1 MSGLSR
7 MRYGKRIL
15 AMMLSAALVMGS
27 GDFTLFVN
35 AENAADNGSG
45 STSQTDG
52 DDVAAEASDDE
63 ETIGTN
69 DGNETEFC
77 KIEDGKLTVK
87 WDDIKA
93 AAADDKTV
101 TVDIPEKVTEIST
114 GTFNDP
120 QLTGFK
126 IDIKIP
132 KGSKLTTIGAGAFQG
147 SAIISSLTISGDVH
161 LEKIGDNAFAESS
174 ITKFAFLSDD
184 EKSEAEEDSKR
195 MMRAAGDTETSNTEA
210 SDTEA
215 SNANKP
221 LTWGE
226 YVFQDCEGLTTV
238 TLPEDMTEITA
249 GMFKGCGK
257 LKTIKI
263 PERCEKVGASAF
275 EGCKVLEEIDF
286 PQSVKEI
293 GDRALVDCKA
303 LQKVT
308 IRQRGKEADEDGN
321 PDISD
326 IKLPEDLFGWTEE
339 QTSSDENASNPDTA
353 VSDDSAD
360 GPSMGESGE
369 GGSGDS
375 SGDETEEG
383 TLQAPAPSEP
393 IELWGY
399 NGSVEAYVKAEG
411 KGREEYLEFNSLFD
425 DNTYFT
431 VDAEGYL
438 RLKTNITLSEG
449 QTKITDAEL
458 PDSAKIIPVGI
469 FDEPGES
476 QQPDES
482 KEMAE
487 SEEPSELEGPEEPEG
502 PEAPEDSK
510 QKFTF
515 TALEIGA
522 NSQLEKIEWDET
534 NKTGAF
540 ENSSITLLSLPE
552 GVKEIPSY
560 TFRGSKLTSIGAEK
574 VETIGDSAFENCTVL
589 SGKLTLPSVKTIGDS
604 AFKNCT
610 ALSENFTLP
619 NVETI
624 GGSAFENCTALNGT
638 ITLSQV
644 KTIGALA
651 FRKCATAEGA
661 ELVFAIGSSLETIE
675 QGAFQESGVVAVFG
689 LDESQLAEVPDDAF
703 SGCVNLS
710 EVTLPESCTTIGNS
724 AFAGCKNLQKI
735 NIPKKCVGIGNS
747 AFMGCENFSGTLN
760 IPESCTII
768 GSSAFQGCKGLEQV
782 NILAKDL
789 TGIGEQAFYGCIKLA
804 TVEIYQ
810 HSDPDSEDG
819 VSTIELWYRK
829 DGDILWDVFDHD
841 QGKLTLRGYDGTVEL
856 YALEKGYTFKT
867 LFEENDWFRVNAKGV
882 LVVKDPDWFYDKV
895 TGTVKLP
902 KSAKIIPQGIFDNHV
917 GITGLTVPADSQLET
932 IESNAFEGSGIT
944 TLTIPK
950 GVKEIGKRTFRYAK
964 LQTLTFAEGSLL
976 EEIGEEAFSESALK
990 ELKLPYTL
998 DKQSHNDEPGEP
1010 AGDVSEDTESGSGE
1024 EENLI
1029 TVTIGPGAFYRCS
1042 ALEKISLRNVA
1053 KIDSRAFY
1061 QCTSLSIIE
1070 WGNCLESVGDSAFAG
1085 CAVTSLDLTILDKA
1099 GAESV
1104 RWGNGVFEG
1113 CVALRTVTL
1122 PNSMKRIPG
1131 NMFRDCS
1138 ALSTLKLP
1146 DDCTDILQQAFAG
1159 CSSLATVVI
1168 PSKVNNIGTKA
1179 FADCKSLI
1187 MVTIYQQAAT
1197 GGESDIS
1204 IAEDAFPVKKLTMRG
1219 YDGTVETYA
1228 SMKGY
1233 TFRTLFT
1240 VHTVSVDVQTKGGTA
1255 VLSKET
1261 ARSGESLEVTVTANE
1276 GYRLKASTFTCNG
1289 VKITHLKSSNN
1300 RSQTFTFLMPDADAI
1315 VTVEFEQEKAYEELS
1330 VTFEQIGSMPY
1341 HWNEKEKILE
1351 LEEAG
1356 LAVRL
1361 IVQSK
1366 GADLGCWELSYSV
1379 GSNKV
1384 ARVDSDGILYAMGKG
1399 SAKVTATL
1407 KTDTSRKVEFTVL
1420 VSNDLEIGEIELD
1433 IKHKWNPEKF
1443 EGQGSGDGEDIEYP
1457 VVEYTKSTL
1466 QQAEQNF
1473 AVELKVKSLKASG
1486 QDSYFVKSE
1495 WKSSNTQMVTVDTKT
1510 CYDNKNVIRV
1520 KKGVTGEACVTV
1532 TVGQETK
1539 SIIVRVID
1547 STPRLVQNTLT
1558 LNSRSQAPKAA
1569 FELLPMYGYQVD
1581 RSSLRVVQ
1589 AVKKDGITNYEQ
1601 WEYAVVSEETQ
1612 SDNPDKYYLAL
1623 TPEGKTAVAAQSKDR
1638 TYTDIYLQGKCA
1650 KDNEEQIFYV
1660 SLKKVVL
1667 TNKALKPRVTLSGR
1681 INLFYKAQAGVD
1693 KCGSVT
1699 IKQSLKDLEV
1709 KDYRLL
1715 SAENYKAGRYKN
1727 PGDPFESG
1735 NDALANNFQVDVEKN
1750 LIKRSDNELI
1760 KVKNKAVTSGYLGIL
1775 YDGYDEFCWVKIT
1788 IPTKTT
1794 KPSYVLSKTKVT
1806 VSAGSTGYPIYLK
1819 LLDKKTKEEVILTE
1833 ADADVPAEITLN
1845 HSSSKTTPGLF
1856 YDFGDSVESGS
1867 CYIQED
1873 NIIQLK
1879 LDTVQQGKATIDVQL
1894 PDWNAPVAYTFKVN
1908 VAKGQPK
1915 VRPKSSTLTLNLLSG
1930 AETFTPLTLTPDD
1943 VTLIGVE
1950 TELLTGARN
1959 AEDAVDPGIDLGYD
1973 EETGTLNVSGG
1984 DSEAKGRYRFRVRP
1998 KVRYYNGVEGD
2009 ATPFT
2014 VTVNVVE
2021 KEMSVKLKSSTVTLN
2036 RLYAGLD
2043 KREVGYTVQN
2053 MPAGD
2058 SLGEI
2063 TMEGVNDASRAVV
2076 NDLKFQSNG
2085 NKIQVSLKSPSVS
2098 AGTYKFRA
2106 VEPQTES
2113 GASLRPF
2120 TITVKVVERVA
2131 KVNVKASGSINMLNE
2146 NSCIKYTLTASN
2158 VNVVLDD
2165 ENLIVRELDGRNQP
2179 YTDEDTGEYV
2189 LKHFDC
2195 EIIEEKGKKLVKISA
2210 KTAEEEDGEEGT
2222 AITSGTYKLQF
2233 GLIVNS
2239 ESDAEN
2245 GSASDPG
2252 TNPVIQES
2260 GQESVSAGSQV
2271 IWSKDVNVKP
2281 KQTLPKI
2288 KTDVTETTLY
2298 AGVDVTSAR
2307 RSQEITLEKTSVQ
2320 EAVISGVGLAKGNSE
2335 YVNQAF
2341 KIGEF
2346 DSDTQSVNIT
2356 LLRPDLLKPN
2366 TTYVLKLE
2374 ARMKGQISGSAGAP
2388 FTVKIRVAN

>member
-1 MSGLSR
+1 MVLSV
-7 MRYGKRIL
+7 
-15 AMMLSAALVMGS
+15 ALVMGS

-35 AENAADNGSG
+35 AENSADNGSV

-52 DDVAAEASDDE
+52 DDAAGASDDE
-63 ETIGTN
+63 EINGTN
-69 DGNETEFC
+69 DGNETKFC
-77 KIEDGKLTVK
+77 KINGDGSLIVD
-87 WDDIKA
+87 WEAIKQDA
-93 AAADDKTV
+93 GNDETV
-101 TVDIPEKVTEIST
+101 TVVIPENVTAIDNNI
-114 GTFNDP
+114 FNTSD
-120 QLTGFK
+120 LNGFK
-126 IDIKIP
+126 IDIEIP
-132 KGSKLTTIGAGAFQG
+132 KESKLTRIGEGAFQG
-147 SAIISSLTISGDVH
+147 STIISSLTISGDVS
-161 LEKIGDNAFAESS
+161 LKQIGSRAFARSS

-184 EKSEAEEDSKR
+184 EKSEAGEDSKR
-195 MMRAAGDTETSNTEA
+195 MMRAAGDTGT
-210 SDTEA
+210 SDTEQ
-215 SNANKP
+215 S
-221 LTWGE
+221 LTWGD

-238 TLPEDMTEITA
+238 TLPEDMIEITD
-249 GMFKGCGK
+249 GMFKGCCT
-257 LKTIKI
+257 LPTIKI
-263 PERCEKVGASAF
+263 PESCTEVGPSAF
-275 EGCKVLEEIDF
+275 EGCKALEEIEF
-286 PQSVKEI
+286 PQSVEKI
-293 GDRALVDCKA
+293 GARALVDCRA

-308 IRQRGKEADEDGN
+308 IRQRGNEADEEGN
-321 PDISD
+321 PDVSNIE
-326 IKLPEDLFGWTEE
+326 LPEDLFGWTEE
-339 QTSSDENASNPDTA
+339 QTSSDENAPTPDTT

-360 GPSMGESGE
+360 VPSMGDSGE
-369 GGSGDS
+369 GDSDDS
-375 SGDETEEG
+375 SGDETKEG
-383 TLQAPAPSEP
+383 TLQAPTPSKP

-399 NGSVEAYVKAEG
+399 NGSVEAYVKAEN
-411 KGREEYLEFNSLFD
+411 KDREKYLEFKSLFD
-425 DNTYFT
+425 DNQYFT
-431 VDAEGYL
+431 VDAKGCL
-438 RLKTNITLSEG
+438 HLKENITLPEG
-449 QTKITDAEL
+449 KTEITDAVL

-469 FDEPGES
+469 FNEPGES
-476 QQPDES
+476 QQLDESKGMDESEETDES
-482 KEMAE
+482 KESIE
-487 SEEPSELEGPEEPEG
+487 PEEPEG
-502 PEAPEDSK
+502 SK

-515 TALEIGA
+515 TALTIGA
-522 NSQLEKIEWDET
+522 NSQLEKIEWDEA

-540 ENSSITLLSLPE
+540 ENSSITSLSLPE

-560 TFRGSKLTSIGAEK
+560 TFKGSKLSAITTEK
-574 VETIGDSAFENCTVL
+574 VEIIGDSAFENCTAF
-589 SGKLTLPSVKTIGDS
+589 SGNL
-604 AFKNCT
+604 
-610 ALSENFTLP
+610 TLP

-624 GGSAFENCTALNGT
+624 GAF
-638 ITLSQV
+638 
-644 KTIGALA
+644 A
-651 FRKCATAEGA
+651 FKNCATAEST
-661 ELVFAIGSSLETIE
+661 ELVFVLGSSLKTIG
-675 QGAFQESGVVAVFG
+675 QGAFQESGVVDAFG
-689 LDESQLAEVPDDAF
+689 LDESSLAEVPDDAF
-703 SGCVNLS
+703 SGCVKLS

-724 AFAGCKNLQKI
+724 AFAGCRNLQI
-735 NIPKKCVGIGNS
+735 DIPKKCVEIGDS
-747 AFMGCENFSGTLN
+747 AFMGCEKLSETLN

-782 NILAKDL
+782 NILAEDL
-789 TGIGEQAFYGCIKLA
+789 TGIGKQAFYDCTKLEK
-804 TVEIYQ
+804 VEIYQ
-810 HSDPDSEDG
+810 HSDPDSDEGG
-819 VSTIELWYRK
+819 VSTINLWKRK
-829 DGDILWDVFDHD
+829 DGAILWDVFG
-841 QGKLTLRGYDGTVEL
+841 QETLTLRGYDGTVEQ

-882 LVVKDPDWFYDKV
+882 LVVKNPETFPKV
-895 TGTVKLP
+895 TGTVELP
-902 KSAKIIPQGIFDNHV
+902 ESAKIIPQGIFDNHAS
-917 GITGLTVPADSQLET
+917 ITGLSVPGNSKLET
-932 IESNAFEGSGIT
+932 IEAKAFEGSRIT
-944 TLTIPK
+944 AFTIPK
-950 GVKEIGKRTFRYAK
+950 RVKMIGKQAFRDAK
-964 LQTLTFAEGSLL
+964 LRTLTFAEGSLL

-990 ELKLPYTL
+990 ELKLPYTI
-998 DKQSHNDEPGEP
+998 DKQSHDNGADEP
-1010 AGDVSEDTESGSGE
+1010 AGDVSKDADSDSVE

-1029 TVTIGPGAFYRCS
+1029 TVTIGSRAFYRCS
-1042 ALEKISLRNVA
+1042 ALEKVSLRNVT

-1070 WGNCLESVGDSAFAG
+1070 WGNCLEFVGDSAFAG
-1085 CAVTSLDLTILDKA
+1085 CAVTSLDLTVLDKA
-1099 GAESV
+1099 GENASV
-1104 RWGNGVFEG
+1104 NWRSGVFEG
-1113 CVALRTVTL
+1113 CAALRTATL
-1122 PNSMKRIPG
+1122 PNSMERIPG
-1131 NMFRDCS
+1131 NLFKDCA
-1138 ALSTLKLP
+1138 ALNALTLP
-1146 DDCTDILQQAFAG
+1146 DNCTAISQQAFAG
-1159 CSSLATVVI
+1159 CGSLATVNI
-1168 PSKVNNIGTKA
+1168 PAKVKTIDTKA

-1187 MVTIYQQAAT
+1187 MVTIYQQAVV

-1204 IAEDAFPVKKLTMRG
+1204 IAEDAFPVMKLTMRG
-1219 YDGTVETYA
+1219 YDGTVLAYA

-1240 VHTVSVDVQTKGGTA
+1240 VHTVSVDVKNKKGGTA

-1261 ARSGESLEVTVTANE
+1261 ARSGESLEVTVTANK
-1276 GYRLKASTFTCNG
+1276 GYRLKASAFTCNG
-1289 VKITHLKSSNN
+1289 VKITNLKSSND
-1300 RSQTFTFLMPDADAI
+1300 RSLTFTFLMPDDDAV
-1315 VTVEFEQEKAYEELS
+1315 VTVEFEEEKPYEELS

-1341 HWNEKEKILE
+1341 RWDGKEKLLE

-1361 IVQSK
+1361 VVQSK
-1366 GADLGCWELSYSV
+1366 GSDLGCWELSYSTSST
-1379 GSNKV
+1379 GSSKEKV
-1384 ARVDSDGILYAMGKG
+1384 AQVGSDGILYALRQG

-1407 KTDTSRKVEFTVL
+1407 KTDPSRKVEFTVSVL
-1420 VSNDLEIGEIELD
+1420 NDLEIGEIELD
-1433 IKHKWNPEKF
+1433 IKHEWNPEKF
-1443 EGQGSGDGEDIEYP
+1443 EEWGTGDGEDIEYP
-1457 VVEYTKSTL
+1457 VIEYTKSTL

-1473 AVELKVKSLKASG
+1473 AVELKVRSRKTSG

-1495 WKSSNTQMVTVDTKT
+1495 WKSSNTQMVTVDAKT
-1510 CYDNKNVIRV
+1510 CYDNKNVIRI

-1532 TVGQETK
+1532 TVGQKTK

-1547 STPRLVQNTLT
+1547 STPRLVQNSLT
-1558 LNSRSQAPKAA
+1558 LNSRSKEPKAA

-1589 AVKKDGITNYEQ
+1589 AVKKDGITNYEL

-1612 SDNPDKYYLAL
+1612 NDNPDKYYLAL

-1638 TYTDIYLQGKCA
+1638 TYTDIYLQGKFE
-1650 KDNEEQIFYV
+1650 KEDQIFYV
-1660 SLKKVVL
+1660 PLKKVVL

-1699 IKQSLKDLEV
+1699 INQSLKDLEV
-1709 KDYRLL
+1709 KEYRLL

-1750 LIKRSDNELI
+1750 LIKRSGNELA

-1819 LLDKKTKEEVILTE
+1819 LLDKKTKEEVVLTE

-1856 YDFGDSVESGS
+1856 YDFGETVESGS

-1894 PDWNAPVAYTFKVN
+1894 PDWSAPVAYTFKVN
-1908 VAKGQPK
+1908 VTKGQPK

-1959 AEDAVDPGIDLGYD
+1959 AEDAVDPGIDLEYD
-1973 EETGTLNVSGG
+1973 EETGALNVSGG

-1998 KVRYYNGVEGD
+1998 KVRYYNGVEGY

-2014 VTVNVVE
+2014 ITVNVVE

-2058 SLGEI
+2058 SLGESEI

-2076 NDLKFQSNG
+2076 TDLKFQPNG
-2085 NKIQVSLKSPSVS
+2085 DKIQVSLKSSSVS

-2146 NSCIKYTLTASN
+2146 KSFIKYTLSASN
-2158 VNVVLDD
+2158 VNVTLGDD
-2165 ENLIVRELDGRNQP
+2165 NLIVRELDGRNQP
-2179 YTDEDTGEYV
+2179 YTDDDSGEYV
-2189 LKHFDC
+2189 LKHFEY

-2210 KTAEEEDGEEGT
+2210 KTADDEDDEEGT

-2233 GLIVNS
+2233 GLMVNS

-2245 GSASDPG
+2245 GSESNPG
-2252 TNPVIQES
+2252 TNPAVVLES
-2260 GQESVSAGSQV
+2260 GQETVSGGGQI
-2271 IWSKDVNVKP
+2271 IWSKDVNIKP

-2307 RSQEITLEKTSVQ
+2307 RSQEFTLEKTSVQ
-2320 EAVISGVGLAKGNSE
+2320 EAVISDICLAKGNSE
-2335 YVNQAF
+2335 YVKQAF
-2341 KIGEF
+2341 RISEF
-2346 DSDTQSVNIT
+2346 DSETQSVNIT

-2366 TTYVLKLE
+2366 TTYTLKLE